1 LTVPPLS
8 SAPADRAGAL
18 RICVASLLALG
29 GLALLWELVLAPA
42 RPGGSW
48 LALKALP
55 VLALVP
61 GVARGSRRAG
71 QVATLLVPWYAAE
84 GIARAASESGRHA
97 VVAGTSA
104 LLALV
109 AFTALLAWLRKPR
122 GG

>member
-1 LTVPPLS
+1 M
-8 SAPADRAGAL
+8 
-18 RICVASLLALG
+18 ASLLALG

-71 QVATLLVPWYAAE
+71 QAATLLVPWYAAE
-84 GIARAASESGRHA
+84 GIVRAASEQGRHA
-97 VVAGTSA
+97 LVAATSA
-104 LLALV
+104 LLAIA
-109 AFTALLAWLRKPR
+109 AFGALLLWLRR
-122 GG
+122 ARA